1 MKPFLYT
8 PAKIAIPTVD
18 ISLLT
23 VKPLENDKIIFQ
35 PGQYVEAQLQNGERL
50 PLSIANT
57 PQENGEL
64 EFHIRHNEKH
74 QLAAQWLDEV
84 LKSSSIVLQ
93 GPKGRCTL
101 DRIVPGTQLIFLAGG
116 TGYAPI
122 RSLLISLFNQ
132 CSKTPPLYFYWG
144 ISHPDDAYDLKAIKH
159 WENQHPCF
167 RSDIVLLEDQGWV
180 HEYCANQHLNLEQA
194 TVFAS
199 GPYEMIQAAFK
210 RFTEKGLP
218 PSHFISD
225 MMEN

>member
-8 PAKIAIPTVD
+8 PSKIAVPTSD

-23 VKPLENDKIIFQ
+23 VKPLGKDKIIFQ
-35 PGQYVEAQLQNGERL
+35 PGQYVEAQLQNGECL

-74 QLAAQWLDEV
+74 RLAAQWLQEA

-93 GPKGRCTL
+93 GPKGNCTL
-101 DRIVPGTQLIFLAGG
+101 DRIVPGTHLIFLAGG

-132 CSKTPPLYFYWG
+132 RPTTPPLSFYWG
-144 ISHPDDAYDLKAIKH
+144 ITHPEDAYDLNAIKH
-159 WENQHPCF
+159 WENQHPSF
-167 RSDIVLLEDQGWV
+167 RSNIVLLQHQGWV
-180 HEYCANQHLNLEQA
+180 HEYCANQHSNLKQA

-218 PSHFISD
+218 PSRFISD
-225 MMEN
+225 MMES

>member
-1 MKPFLYT
+1 MKPFTYT
-8 PAKIAIPTVD
+8 LAKIAVPTSD

-23 VKPLENDKIIFQ
+23 VKPLGNEKIIFQ
-35 PGQYVEAQLQNGERL
+35 PGQYVEAQLQNGECL

-74 QLAAQWLDEV
+74 RLAAQWLEEI
-84 LKSSSIVLQ
+84 LKSYSIVLR
-93 GPKGRCTL
+93 GPKGNGTL
-101 DRIVPGTQLIFLAGG
+101 DRIVPNTDLIFLAGG

-132 CSKTPPLYFYWG
+132 HSELPHIYFYWG
-144 ISHPDDAYDLKAIKH
+144 ITHPNDAYDLNAIKD
-159 WENQHPCF
+159 WEDQHPSF
-167 RSDIVLLEDQGWV
+167 RSEVVLLEDQGWV
-180 HEYCANQHLNLEQA
+180 HEYCANQHPHFKQT

-199 GPYEMIQAAFK
+199 GPYEMIQLAFK

-218 PSHFISD
+218 ASHFISD
-225 MMEN
+225 MMQS